1 MEEAAESAGDEKEGG
16 IAVAIAMAVR
26 TLWEQVRKRSVGG
39 VALTAGFAA
48 SASLPEVVIVAAKRT
63 PVGSFQ
69 GSLAS
74 LSAPELGSI
83 AIRGALESVKLSPEH
98 VNEVF
103 MGNVLSSGVGQA
115 PARQAA
121 LKGGLLPATV
131 CTTVNKVCSSGMKA
145 VMLGAQS
152 IMLGINNVVV
162 AGGMESMSNAPF
174 ILPRNLSSKMI
185 GHVQLRDA
193 MVADGLWDPHKDI
206 SMGSCAELCVDDLS
220 ISREAQDDYAITS
233 YERAAA
239 AQTLGVMKN
248 EIVPVTIVGKKI
260 VVVNH
265 DEECLKFDPE
275 KLKKLRPVFK
285 EDGTITAGNSSSI
298 SDGAAV
304 LLLTSAAFAHDHNLQ
319 ILGRI
324 RGFGDAE
331 QDPEK
336 FPTSPSLA
344 IPKALEHAGLKKED
358 VDLYEINEAFSVV
371 SLANQQLLGLRSD
384 QLNIHGGAV
393 SIGHPIGASGARI
406 IISLLT
412 GLALKNLK
420 IGVASIC
427 NGGGGASAIVI
438 ERVPEYRISLHG
450 RGGNKSEK
458 D

>member
-1 MEEAAESAGDEKEGG
+1 M
-16 IAVAIAMAVR
+16 AVRVR
-26 TLWEQVRKRSVGG
+26 TLWKQVRRR
-39 VALTAGFAA
+39 AGA
-48 SASLPEVVIVAAKRT
+48 SISSTGLRGLASSADSSPHVCFPDVVIVAAKRT

-83 AIRGALESVKLSPEH
+83 AIRGALESIKLSPEH

-121 LKGGLLPATV
+121 LKAGLLPATI
-131 CTTVNKVCSSGMKA
+131 CTTVNKVCASGMKA

-152 IMLGINNVVV
+152 IMLGVNEVVV

-174 ILPRNLSSKMI
+174 IFPRTFSSKMI
-185 GHVQLRDA
+185 GHLQMKDSMIV
-193 MVADGLWDPHKDI
+193 DGLWDPYKQI
-206 SMGSCAELCVDDLS
+206 SMGSCAEFCADELS
-220 ISREAQDDYAITS
+220 ISREAQDANAIAS
-233 YERAAA
+233 YERTTA
-239 AQTLGVMKN
+239 AQALGIMKG
-248 EIVPVTIVGKKI
+248 EIIPVTTGEKKP
-260 VVVNH
+260 VTVDH

-304 LLLTSAAFAHDHNLQ
+304 VILTSAAIAEKHNLQ

-324 RGFGDAE
+324 RGFGDAAQE
-331 QDPEK
+331 PEK
-336 FPTSPSLA
+336 FPTSPALA
-344 IPKALEHAGLKKED
+344 IPKALERAGLSKDD

-371 SLANQQLLGLRSD
+371 SLANEQLLELKPD
-384 QLNIHGGAV
+384 QVNIHGGAV

-412 GLALKNLK
+412 GLALKNLN
-420 IGVASIC
+420 IGAASIC
-427 NGGGGASAIVI
+427 NGGGGASALIL
-438 ERVPEYRISLHG
+438 ERDPGYRIDIHK
-450 RGGNKSEK
+450 RVQ